1 MSELGSYA
9 TCGALVFKT
18 NTKGIRFP
26 VIFRLFEDAIHMPY
40 YLYNARAID
49 RFEERQFPYL
59 QI

>member
-18 NTKGIRFP
+18 NTKEIGFLI
-26 VIFRLFEDAIHMPY
+26 IFRLFKDAIHMPY
-40 YLYNARAID
+40 YLYNKRAID
-49 RFEERQFPYL
+49 RLEERPFSYL